1 MNSNFIFPEVII
13 NKLKNFNDPVYG
25 FISIPCDLV
34 YDIIAHP
41 YFQRLRRINQLG
53 LSNYVYPGA
62 QHTRFQHVIGAMS
75 LMQQAVETL
84 EQKGIEI
91 SIAEKEAAYAAIL
104 LHDIGHGPFS
114 HTLENIL
121 IRGLAHEKIS
131 LELMHRM
138 NADMKGRLDLCI
150 EIFTNQY
157 HKHFLHQ
164 LVSSQLDMDRLDY
177 LRRDSFYSGVQEGVV
192 GQDRIIKMLNVCN
205 DELVVD
211 EKGIYSI
218 EKFLIARRL
227 MYWQVYLH
235 KTVVAAE
242 SILIKII
249 ERAYQLSKNGTLL
262 FATPA
267 LSYFLKEQPD
277 ADSFFNMQNGLAAY
291 TQLDDNDIMA
301 SIKVWT
307 ENEDTILRDLCLM
320 IRDRLLPKVEFSNK
334 PFDAAR
340 LDQLKAQVCRDKQI
354 SMDDAHYFVYTDSVK
369 NRAYNLAEPGNEA
382 GSFNIKILYKNGEL
396 ADITRASDQYNIEAL
411 AKPVTKYFLC
421 YPKNTIFTT

>member
-1 MNSNFIFPEVII
+1 MKV

-41 YFQRLRRINQLG
+41 FFQRLRRIGQLG

-75 LMQQAVETL
+75 LMQQAVSTL

-91 SIAEKEAAYAAIL
+91 SQAEKEAVYAAIL

-121 IRGLAHEKIS
+121 IKGLEHEKIS
-131 LELMHRM
+131 LQLMHQINR
-138 NADMKGRLDLCI
+138 DMDGRLDLCI
-150 EIFTNQY
+150 QIFTDQY
-157 HKHFLHQ
+157 KKHFLHQ

-192 GQDRIIKMLNVCN
+192 GQDRIINMLNVSN

-242 SILIKII
+242 SILVKII
-249 ERAYQLSKNGTLL
+249 ERAYFLASRGEPL

-267 LSYFLKEQPD
+267 FNYFLNRQPD
-277 ADSFFNMQNGLAAY
+277 QSNFFADPNGIDAY
-291 TQLDDNDIMA
+291 TQLDDSDIMA
-301 SIKVWT
+301 SIKVWCSHT
-307 ENEDTILRDLCLM
+307 DFILRELCLM
-320 IRDRLLPKVEFSNK
+320 LRDRLLPKIEFSNQ
-334 PFDAAR
+334 PFKET
-340 LDQLKAQVCRDKQI
+340 LINTIKQQVCKEKNI
-354 SMDDAHYFVYTDSVK
+354 SLEDAKYFVFSDSVK
-369 NRAYNLAEPGNEA
+369 NRAYNIDG
-382 GSFNIKILYKNGEL
+382 FNIKIGYKSGEL
-396 ADITRASDQYNIEAL
+396 VDIAKASDQYNIEAL
-411 AKPVTKYFLC
+411 AKPVTKFFLC
-421 YPKNTIFTT
+421 YPKNTIFTP

>member
-1 MNSNFIFPEVII
+1 MAI

-25 FISIPCDLV
+25 FVSIPCDLV

-41 YFQRLRRINQLG
+41 HFQRLRRIKQLG

-75 LMQQAVETL
+75 LTQDAVATL
-84 EQKGIEI
+84 EQKGIVI
-91 SIAEKEAAYAAIL
+91 SLQEKEAVYAAIL

-114 HTLENIL
+114 HTLENVL
-121 IRGLAHEKIS
+121 IKDLHHEAIS
-131 LELMHRM
+131 LHLMHAI
-138 NADMKGRLDLCI
+138 NKDLGGRLDLAI
-150 EIFTNQY
+150 QIFTDSY
-157 HKHFLHQ
+157 SRRFLHQ

-242 SILIKII
+242 TVLVKTI
-249 ERAYQLSKNGTLL
+249 ERACELINRGEKLFASPPFAFFLEQQLNKDNFFETAAAVENYTLL
-262 FATPA
+262 
-267 LSYFLKEQPD
+267 
-277 ADSFFNMQNGLAAY
+277 
-291 TQLDDNDIMA
+291 DDDDVMSA
-301 SIKVWT
+301 IKVWCNHPDKVLST
-307 ENEDTILRDLCLM
+307 LALILK
-320 IRDRLLPKVEFSNK
+320 DRILPKVELSNEAFTEEK
-334 PFDAAR
+334 IMAIKQWVMADKGISEEDAR
-340 LDQLKAQVCRDKQI
+340 
-354 SMDDAHYFVYTDSVK
+354 YFVFTDSIK
-369 NRAYNLAEPGNEA
+369 NRAYNLTH
-382 GSFNIKILYKNGEL
+382 FNIKILYKDGQL
-396 ADITRASDQYNIEAL
+396 LDIAKASDQLNIEAL
-411 AKPVTKYFLC
+411 TKSVTKYFLC
-421 YPKNTIFTT
+421 YPKLYTNA